1 MRRKSFVK
9 FASLL
14 PRNINGSADPRVDI
28 SEAQRNEYLKA
39 IIPEPIQKEITV
51 VRVDGRMICT
61 TCNKA
66 YKDHPQDRD
75 LPYPTFVLLCDGT
88 HAKT

>member
-14 PRNINGSADPRVDI
+14 PRNINDSADPRVDI

-39 IIPEPIQKEITV
+39 KIEEPIPEEIIV
-51 VRVDGRMICT
+51 VRVDGRIICN
-61 TCNKA
+61 TCGKT
-66 YKDHPQDRD
+66 YRDHPLDHD